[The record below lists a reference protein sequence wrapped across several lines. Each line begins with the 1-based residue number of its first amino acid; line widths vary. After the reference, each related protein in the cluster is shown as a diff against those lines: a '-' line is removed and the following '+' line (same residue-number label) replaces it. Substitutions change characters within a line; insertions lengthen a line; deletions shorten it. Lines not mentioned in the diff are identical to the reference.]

1 MNPLKF
7 REMLNKFECWYLKYI
22 SIDVFPIIIQTK
34 NKKRLL
40 TALGACYQEGLWTVL
55 NFRFLVVVATTI

>member
-1 MNPLKF
+1 MNPLNF

-22 SIDVFPIIIQTK
+22 SIDVFSIIIQTK

-40 TALGACYQEGLWTVL
+40 TALGAC
-55 NFRFLVVVATTI
+55 N